1 LLRAMAGVDPITP
14 ILRKVR
20 VQLHDSGKETLAAL
34 RSGFKQ
40 YDTERIGAL
49 DSVDFGQA
57 IAISSVFLTKNETSL
72 LFRAFPYGEEVAP
85 SNGVPLKIDLFAFFD
100 AVSGELGGDRLA
112 RAEAVW
118 ASMTGSGAKSELS
131 VDEILTLFKA
141 AEHPRVVTKEMFAEE
156 AQGRLVRALEEFMD
170 MDGSTAVNLDIWL
183 RYVAEL
189 GTTTPASK
197 DLLFNR
203 VLDCFEPAKAHVVP
217 PERIEQLEIYLT
229 DKIRQYS
236 PLGKDGLRATL
247 RKFFHHQD
255 AEGNGGLNPTEFA
268 EFLITI
274 GMVLPDFERDAFFA
288 HLAAPCG
295 GDRLGFDFLALRVET
310 LNAGPMENGG
320 PSYTA
325 GVPPKSLVDKIRTHL
340 LAHHPKGLQSL
351 FLAFRHVDRE
361 QRSWLTHA
369 DFYSALRICG
379 LRLGSQEV
387 DRLLNF
393 FDASRSGKVTYAP
406 FLQAI
411 RGKQSE
417 ERLALLDAAWSAVS
431 ANGATSPVSVLN
443 SKYDPF
449 FHPKVSNNHQTKEEK
464 VLDML
469 EFMGEEYQLGEVT
482 KASFLEYFLDESA
495 SIEEDAYFNRYIK
508 HAFQLANM

>member
-1 LLRAMAGVDPITP
+1 MLSGVDPITP
-14 ILRKVR
+14 ILKKVR
-20 VQLHDSGKETLAAL
+20 GQLHDSGKETLAAL

-49 DSVDFGQA
+49 DSIDFSAALG
-57 IAISSVFLTKNETSL
+57 IAGVFLTKYETSL
-72 LFRAFPYGEEVAP
+72 VFRAFKYGDEVAP
-85 SNGVPLKIDLFAFFD
+85 SSGVPLKIDLFAFFD

-112 RAEAVW
+112 RAETVW
-118 ASMTGSGAKSELS
+118 ASMTGGGAKSELS
-131 VDEILTLFKA
+131 IDEILAIFKA
-141 AEHPRVVTKEMFAEE
+141 SEHPRVVTKEMFAEE
-156 AQGRLVRALEEFMD
+156 AQGRLANALVEFMD
-170 MDGSTAVNLDIWL
+170 MDGSQSVSIDIWL

-189 GTTTPASK
+189 ATTTPVSK

-203 VLDCFEPAKAHVVP
+203 VLDCFEPVKERVVP
-217 PERIEQLEIYLT
+217 PERLEQLEIYLT

-255 AEGNGGLNPTEFA
+255 AEGNGGLNPAEFG

-274 GMVLPDFERDAFFA
+274 GMVLPDFEREAFFA

-310 LNAGPMENGG
+310 LNAGPMENK
-320 PSYTA
+320 SYTA

-393 FDASRSGKVTYAP
+393 FDASRSGKVTYGP

-411 RGKQSE
+411 RGDQSAD
-417 ERLALLDAAWSAVS
+417 RLALLDAAWSAVS
-431 ANGATSPVSVLN
+431 TNGETVPVSVLN

-469 EFMGEEYQLGEVT
+469 EFMGEEYQLGEIT
-482 KASFLEYFLDESA
+482 KHSFLEYFLDESA
-495 SIEEDAYFNRYIK
+495 SISEDAYFNRYIK

>member
-1 LLRAMAGVDPITP
+1 
-14 ILRKVR
+14 
-20 VQLHDSGKETLAAL
+20 
-34 RSGFKQ
+34 
-40 YDTERIGAL
+40 
-49 DSVDFGQA
+49 
-57 IAISSVFLTKNETSL
+57 
-72 LFRAFPYGEEVAP
+72 
-85 SNGVPLKIDLFAFFD
+85 
-100 AVSGELGGDRLA
+100 
-112 RAEAVW
+112 
-118 ASMTGSGAKSELS
+118 
-131 VDEILTLFKA
+131 
-141 AEHPRVVTKEMFAEE
+141 
-156 AQGRLVRALEEFMD
+156 
-170 MDGSTAVNLDIWL
+170 
-183 RYVAEL
+183 
-189 GTTTPASK
+189 
-197 DLLFNR
+197 
-203 VLDCFEPAKAHVVP
+203 LDCFEPVKPHVVP

-236 PLGKDGLRATL
+236 PFGKDGLRATL

-255 AEGNGGLNPTEFA
+255 AEGNGGLNQKEFG

-274 GMVLPDFERDAFFA
+274 GMVLADFEREAFFK
-288 HLAAPCG
+288 HLAEPCG

-310 LNAGPMENGG
+310 LNAGPMEMGV
-320 PSYTA
+320 SYTA

>member
-1 LLRAMAGVDPITP
+1 
-14 ILRKVR
+14 
-20 VQLHDSGKETLAAL
+20 
-34 RSGFKQ
+34 
-40 YDTERIGAL
+40 
-49 DSVDFGQA
+49 
-57 IAISSVFLTKNETSL
+57 
-72 LFRAFPYGEEVAP
+72 
-85 SNGVPLKIDLFAFFD
+85 
-100 AVSGELGGDRLA
+100 
-112 RAEAVW
+112 
-118 ASMTGSGAKSELS
+118 
-131 VDEILTLFKA
+131 
-141 AEHPRVVTKEMFAEE
+141 
-156 AQGRLVRALEEFMD
+156 
-170 MDGSTAVNLDIWL
+170 
-183 RYVAEL
+183 
-189 GTTTPASK
+189 
-197 DLLFNR
+197 
-203 VLDCFEPAKAHVVP
+203 LDCFEPAKAHVVP

-229 DKIRQYS
+229 DKIRQYA

-255 AEGNGGLNPTEFA
+255 AEGNGGLNPTEFS

-274 GMVLPDFERDAFFA
+274 GMVLPDVEQAAFFK

-310 LNAGPMENGG
+310 LNAGPMEETMG

-411 RGKQSE
+411 RGEQSP
-417 ERLALLDAAWSAVS
+417 ERLALLAAAWGAVS
-431 ANGATSPVSVLN
+431 TNGATVPVSVLN

-495 SIEEDAYFNRYIK
+495 SIQEDAYFNRYIK
-508 HAFQLANM
+508 HAFQLS

>member
-1 LLRAMAGVDPITP
+1 MALQAGVDHITP
-14 ILRKVR
+14 ILKKVR
-20 VQLHDSGKETLAAL
+20 NQLHDSGKETLAAL
-34 RSGFKQ
+34 RTGFKQ
-40 YDTERIGAL
+40 YDTDRIGAL
-49 DSVDFGQA
+49 DAVDFAAALAVPG
-57 IAISSVFLTKNETSL
+57 VFLNKSETSL
-72 LFRAFPYGEEVAP
+72 LFRCFKYGEEVAP
-85 SNGVPLKIDLFAFFD
+85 SSGVPLKIDLFAFFD

-112 RAEAVW
+112 RAETVW

-131 VDEILTLFKA
+131 IDEILTIFKA

-156 AQGRLVRALEEFMD
+156 AQGRLAGALEEFME
-170 MDGSTAVNLDIWL
+170 MDGSTTVSLDIWL

-189 GTTTPASK
+189 ATTTPVSK
-197 DLLFNR
+197 DLLFNK
-203 VLDCFEPAKAHVVP
+203 VLDCFEPAKAQVVP

-255 AEGNGGLNPTEFA
+255 AAGNGGLNLTEFG

-274 GMVLPDFERDAFFA
+274 GMVLPDFEKEAFFA

-310 LNAGPMENGG
+310 LNAGPMENK
-320 PSYTA
+320 SYTA

-387 DRLLNF
+387 ERLLNF
-393 FDASRSGKVTYAP
+393 FDTSRSGKVTYAP
-406 FLQAI
+406 FLHAI
-411 RGKQSE
+411 RGEQSP

-431 ANGATSPVSVLN
+431 TNGTTVPVSVLN

-482 KASFLEYFLDESA
+482 KASFLEYFLDESS
-495 SIEEDAYFNRYIK
+495 SIPEDAYFNRYIK
-508 HAFQLANM
+508 HAFQL